1 MQSSNILF
9 LDQEFDICIWS
20 GSETTGN
27 QCDHIRNACATL
39 AEQRAA
45 SRFPVPI
52 VMTAVEGLSDA
63 RWLCSRLI
71 PSHKDSEAEQLW
83 SFPALRAL
91 PAKSRAVLLAKFPK
105 TDDLSFSQYYR
116 ALFS

>member
-52 VMTAVEGLSDA
+52 VMTAVVRVFAS
-63 RWLCSRLI
+63 I
-71 PSHKDSEAEQLW
+71 VHKT
-83 SFPALRAL
+83 
-91 PAKSRAVLLAKFPK
+91 V
-105 TDDLSFSQYYR
+105 
-116 ALFS
+116 